1 MAQATK
7 AKSVAGTGKG
17 AGGHKP
23 VGTDVSTARRVS
35 RLRRHNRLRK
45 RVSGT
50 AERPRLV
57 VKRSS
62 RHIHVQLVDDTVG
75 RTLANAST
83 MDAGLRGAEG
93 DKSALARRVG
103 SLIAE
108 RAKAAGIS
116 AVVFDR
122 GGNRYAGRIAALAD
136 GAREGGLDF

>member
-1 MAQATK
+1 MAQAEK
-7 AKSVAGTGKG
+7 AARV
-17 AGGHKP
+17 HKP

-45 RVSGT
+45 RVGGT

-57 VKRSS
+57 VNRSS
-62 RHIHVQLVDDTVG
+62 RHIHVQVVDDTVG
-75 RTLANAST
+75 RTLVSAST

-93 DKSALARRVG
+93 DKAAPPRQGGPLG
-103 SLIAE
+103 AE
-108 RAKAAGIS
+108 RAKAAGIT

-136 GAREGGLDF
+136 GAREAGLNF

>member
-1 MAQATK
+1 MATATTPK
-7 AKSVAGTGKG
+7 NGKV

-23 VGTDVSTARRVS
+23 VGTDISTARRTS

-45 RVSGT
+45 RVGGT
-50 AERPRLV
+50 PERPRLV

-62 RHIHVQLVDDTVG
+62 RHIHVQVIDDTVG
-75 RTLANAST
+75 RTLASAST
-83 MDAGLRGAEG
+83 MAASLKGAEG
-93 DKSALARRVG
+93 DKSALARQVG
-103 SLIAE
+103 ALVAE
-108 RAKAAGIS
+108 RAKAAGIA

>member
-1 MAQATK
+1 MATK
-7 AKSVAGTGKG
+7 TSQTESSTR
-17 AGGHKP
+17 KP
-23 VGTDVSTARRVS
+23 VGQNVSEARRVS
-35 RLRRHNRLRK
+35 RRRRHTRLRK

-57 VKRSS
+57 VNRSS
-62 RHIHVQLVDDTVG
+62 RHIHVQVVDDTVG
-75 RTLANAST
+75 RTLVSAST

-93 DKSALARRVG
+93 NKSALAKQVG
-103 SLIAE
+103 ALIAD
-108 RAKAAGIS
+108 RAKAAGVS